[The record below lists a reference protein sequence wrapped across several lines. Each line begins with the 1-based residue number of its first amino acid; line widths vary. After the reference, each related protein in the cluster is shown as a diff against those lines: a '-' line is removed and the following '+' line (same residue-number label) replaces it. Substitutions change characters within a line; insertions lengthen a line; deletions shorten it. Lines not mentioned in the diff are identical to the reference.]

1 MTTLQ
6 IENLP
11 EELYHHIQ
19 TLAIAKNVS
28 VNDVVIQLLQQASPL
43 NPTSAQV
50 SSSQDFQHTTEALNR
65 IRSRPRINPSEF
77 GFPDSTELIREDRD
91 R

>member
-1 MTTLQ
+1 MATLQ

-11 EELYHHIQ
+11 EELYDHIQ

-28 VNDVVIQLLQQASPL
+28 INDVVIQLLQQASPL
-43 NPTSAQV
+43 DPNNIQLTN
-50 SSSQDFQHTTEALNR
+50 SQNVQRTAEALTR
-65 IRSRPRINPSEF
+65 IRSRSRINPTDF
-77 GFPDSTELIREDRD
+77 GLPDSTELIREDRD